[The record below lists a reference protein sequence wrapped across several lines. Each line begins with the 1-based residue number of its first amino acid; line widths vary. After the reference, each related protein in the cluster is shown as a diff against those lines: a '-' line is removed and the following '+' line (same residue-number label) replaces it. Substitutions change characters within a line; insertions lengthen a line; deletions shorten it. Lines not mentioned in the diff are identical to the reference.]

1 VASRA
6 NANASGNTTRRRVH
20 GRYDAVYYGDKED
33 YASERA
39 RIDVGSD
46 TCKKSSSQPGTKAG
60 ITSGGAT
67 ARSIGVPPRLDGR
80 GIHKREA
87 AVVLTSV
94 APGRSAVRRCS
105 EAVRLAGEEEEEA
118 GGGASSGKKRK

>member
-1 VASRA
+1 MQ
-6 NANASGNTTRRRVH
+6 
-20 GRYDAVYYGDKED
+20 D

-39 RIDVGSD
+39 RVDVGSS
-46 TCKKSSSQPGTKAG
+46 TCKKSSSQSGTKAG
-60 ITSGGAT
+60 ITSGGAA
-67 ARSIGVPPRLDGR
+67 ARSIGVPPQLDGR

-87 AVVLTSV
+87 VVVLTSV